1 MKPLQIA
8 QLQDEALSAYEAY
21 YARDLVSDEQA
32 KFSALQAVMLA
43 AIAQQLDR
51 IATQLEDGKIAMLE
65 GEDIV
70 ERLSRIGSIL
80 MDK

>member
-8 QLQDEALSAYEAY
+8 QLQDEALSAYNRVPQSEA
-21 YARDLVSDEQA
+21 AP
-32 KFSALQAVMLA
+32 FLQAVMLA

-51 IATQLEDGKIAMLE
+51 IATVLEDGKLSILE